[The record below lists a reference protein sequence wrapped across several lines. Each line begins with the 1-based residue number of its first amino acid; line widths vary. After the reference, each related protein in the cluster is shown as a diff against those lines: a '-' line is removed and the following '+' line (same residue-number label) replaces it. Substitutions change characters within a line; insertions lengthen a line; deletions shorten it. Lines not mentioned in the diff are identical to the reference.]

1 MAQVNQ
7 AAFAALHG
15 VSRKTVTAWKA
26 RGWLVLQG
34 DQVDVDA
41 SNARLKK
48 YRREGLPVVT
58 PVTFGSQKSRDHRTR
73 RKRGTGGGADS
84 CRARRGYVA
93 RRSAAR
99 EGELSGAVAPTGL
112 PPEIGGGGGGAG
124 SGAGGGRRIR
134 ESADPLT
141 GDSVRM
147 RAAAAY
153 IKNRYRSPGC
163 TPRADC
169 RSAGSADAGCLMHAG
184 MRGV

>member
-58 PVTFGSQKSRDHRTR
+58 PVTFGAQGNNESHKGNSLGNSLGHKGHNLGNTGNRSGHNRTR

-112 PPEIGGGGGGAG
+112 PPEI
-124 SGAGGGRRIR
+124 
-134 ESADPLT
+134 
-141 GDSVRM
+141 
-147 RAAAAY
+147 
-153 IKNRYRSPGC
+153 
-163 TPRADC
+163 
-169 RSAGSADAGCLMHAG
+169 
-184 MRGV
+184 

>member
-58 PVTFGSQKSRDHRTR
+58 PVTFGAQGNNESHKGNSLGNSLGHKGNRSGHKNRVTIESGESAEQAAVRILAVR
-73 RKRGTGGGADS
+73 GADMS
-84 CRARRGYVA
+84 
-93 RRSAAR
+93 R
-99 EGELSGAVAPTGL
+99 EEAQRVKENYLALLHQLDYHQKSGAVVAVQEVAQAVG
-112 PPEIGGGGGGAG
+112 EEYAK
-124 SGAGGGRRIR
+124 
-134 ESADPLT
+134 
-141 GDSVRM
+141 VRT
-147 RAAAAY
+147 RLLA
-153 IKNRYRSPGC
+153 IPSEC
-163 TPRADC
+163 
-169 RSAGSADAGCLMHAG
+169 
-184 MRGV
+184 